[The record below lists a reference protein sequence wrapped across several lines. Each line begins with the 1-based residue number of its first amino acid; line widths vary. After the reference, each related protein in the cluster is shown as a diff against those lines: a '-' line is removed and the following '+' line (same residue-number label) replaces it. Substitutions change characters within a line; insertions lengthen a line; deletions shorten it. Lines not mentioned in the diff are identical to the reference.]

1 MSSSLS
7 PLFIQSYPNILK
19 CVLHDRSDWLH
30 KILIREFTSVNMKTS
45 LFVVKLIQTCFP
57 SALTTLILIKAQI

>member
-45 LFVVKLIQTCFP
+45 LFMVKLIQT
-57 SALTTLILIKAQI
+57 ALTTLILIKAQI